1 MTKPDGIYLEA
12 HFNTGRYWDDPVY
25 ELIKSN
31 FSDMPSGDHDMN
43 AIDFARWVFR
53 HPDAQ
58 YVKLTRVE
66 NGQASTLLNRQK
78 FLFWLGSQFVGLQFR
93 LERFLEEQ
101 KEFLENLKKELEG
114 LN

>member
-1 MTKPDGIYLEA
+1 MNKPDGIYLEA
-12 HFNTGRYWDDPVY
+12 FFNTGRYWDDPVY

-31 FSDMPSGDHDMN
+31 FSDMPSGDHNMV

-58 YVKLTRVE
+58 YVKLVRVE
-66 NGQASTLLNRQK
+66 NGQSDTILNRQK
-78 FLFWLGSQFVGLQFR
+78 LGFWLGCQLVGLKFK

-101 KEFLENLKKELEG
+101 MEVIKNLKKELEE